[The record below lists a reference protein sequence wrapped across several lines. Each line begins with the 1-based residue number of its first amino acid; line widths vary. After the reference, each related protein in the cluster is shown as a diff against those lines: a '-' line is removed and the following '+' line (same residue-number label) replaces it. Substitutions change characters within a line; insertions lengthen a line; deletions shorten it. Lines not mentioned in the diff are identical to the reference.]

1 MIGLPEILLGLALV
15 LGLVVPIAA
24 IVLVIWLVV
33 KNQKKKEE
41 ANGKPTGHVS

>member
-15 LGLVVPIAA
+15 LGLLVPIAA
-24 IVLVIWLVV
+24 VVLVIWLVV

-41 ANGKPTGHVS
+41 CDGKPAGHSS